1 MLSNSHSDTA
11 HFCPAAAAS
20 FSSSSPSSSA
30 TAGEK
35 AAAAAAADAGR
46 KWWGPRSAGA
56 QEVAGCEA
64 RAMAAKVAAQ
74 DTELATLRAK
84 NRYLQRMR
92 EEAEEALGSGGIE
105 ARSMAA
111 TVAAQAKELAM
122 LYAKFSSVNMML
134 EKVTEAA
141 AIEARSMAA
150 TVAAQDT
157 ELATLRAAAAKVTET
172 QVAQRDV
179 LESVQRT
186 NRSLQRR
193 QEEMEEMVEM
203 RVMAAKVEAKDVT
216 VAALELAVA
225 LRAEL
230 KESST
235 AAAVT
240 ERKAVAEVC
249 GLMDERDSILAQ
261 HSALAATS

>member
-1 MLSNSHSDTA
+1 MMASAPTRPEPSVSIESNIPCKYSSL
-11 HFCPAAAAS
+11 PS
-20 FSSSSPSSSA
+20 SQISSSSPSSSA

-64 RAMAAKVAAQ
+64 RAMAAK
-74 DTELATLRAK
+74 
-84 NRYLQRMR
+84 
-92 EEAEEALGSGGIE
+92 
-105 ARSMAA
+105 
-111 TVAAQAKELAM
+111 
-122 LYAKFSSVNMML
+122 
-134 EKVTEAA
+134 
-141 AIEARSMAA
+141 
-150 TVAAQDT
+150 VAAQDT

-261 HSALAATS
+261 HSALAATSAAALVQLQDVQVCLSP